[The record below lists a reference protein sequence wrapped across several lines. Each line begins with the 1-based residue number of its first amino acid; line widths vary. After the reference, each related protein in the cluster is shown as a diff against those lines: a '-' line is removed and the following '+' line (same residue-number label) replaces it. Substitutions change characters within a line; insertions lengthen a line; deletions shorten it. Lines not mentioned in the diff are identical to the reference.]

1 MEKKLIELNLRIL
14 KSGSVALTEVND
26 YLDLLIQLEAQL
38 IEEEEKEGDIQ
49 DESFNTD
56 NA

>member
-38 IEEEEKEGDIQ
+38 IEGGEDGIFDT
-49 DESFNTD
+49 NV
-56 NA
+56 A

>member
-14 KSGSVALTEVND
+14 KSGSVRVIEIND

-38 IEEEEKEGDIQ
+38 IEEEEKDIQ
-49 DESFNTD
+49 DENFDAD